1 MIASHRAGSR
11 VSVANNSASSAA
23 YVVALRFFERSS
35 WWSFVRV
42 VSSIDVGN
50 ANGGGL
56 DGCSAVAG

>member
-23 YVVALRFFERSS
+23 YVALRVFERSS
-35 WWSFVRV
+35 WSSFVRV